1 MTVSLRKLFISSI
14 SIIIIVLLLLSV
26 NVTASSY
33 VPYTTYTYSYD
44 GEPQK
49 SPNAYVPQTRYDGL
63 LLESGQLSGPS
74 DMFADSENG
83 LIYIADTGNNRIV
96 ILNKEFKTEKILSGF
111 TDKSGK
117 MSVFSGPRGI
127 FRANSGHLFV
137 ADTGNGRIVELDQ
150 SYNLIRIITKPDSP
164 FWPDDKS
171 FKPISVVVDSG
182 NRIYALSENL
192 NLGVVNM
199 TADGEFLGF
208 YGAQKVRQSIID
220 WFRRKFATK
229 EQKAR
234 MVKTVPRV
242 YNSIFIDNRDFVWL
256 TANSIEKQNL
266 IEYMSSKSPV
276 DAPIKR
282 LNPNGDDILFR
293 NAKWAPGGDLGDEPS
308 GIVDVCVNNNG
319 IYSILDGKKNK
330 IFTYDSDGNLL
341 YAFGGTGQQ
350 IGTFNL
356 CSSIVYFN
364 NELIVLDKG
373 YGTVTRFSQT
383 EYGALIESA
392 IVADKNR
399 DFDNSVKCWNL
410 VLKQNQNFDMAYTG

>member
-150 SYNLIRIITKPDSP
+150 SYNLIRIIT
-164 FWPDDKS
+164 
-171 FKPISVVVDSG
+171 
-182 NRIYALSENL
+182 
-192 NLGVVNM
+192 
-199 TADGEFLGF
+199 
-208 YGAQKVRQSIID
+208 
-220 WFRRKFATK
+220 
-229 EQKAR
+229 
-234 MVKTVPRV
+234 
-242 YNSIFIDNRDFVWL
+242 
-256 TANSIEKQNL
+256 
-266 IEYMSSKSPV
+266 
-276 DAPIKR
+276 
-282 LNPNGDDILFR
+282 
-293 NAKWAPGGDLGDEPS
+293 
-308 GIVDVCVNNNG
+308 
-319 IYSILDGKKNK
+319 
-330 IFTYDSDGNLL
+330 
-341 YAFGGTGQQ
+341 
-350 IGTFNL
+350 
-356 CSSIVYFN
+356 
-364 NELIVLDKG
+364 
-373 YGTVTRFSQT
+373 
-383 EYGALIESA
+383 
-392 IVADKNR
+392 
-399 DFDNSVKCWNL
+399 
-410 VLKQNQNFDMAYTG
+410 